1 MTKVFSHVNCL
12 KLYNSWEQ
20 SGFLYL
26 QTELCICRY
35 IYCNFANTS
44 LEQILSQRVLSES
57 ESVLIVRQLAN
68 GLDFIHKN
76 ELIHLDIKPSNILVD
91 DQGIVK
97 ISDFGMSITSND
109 LHPDLLN
116 DYEGDCLYLAPE
128 VLNGKP
134 TSYSDIFSLGLVFLQ
149 LLSGVKQLPSFGESW
164 QKLRRGDISDYAAY
178 VPQPYAHF
186 ISSSLLNPDPFSRA
200 SAEEILLFLSE

>member
-35 IYCNFANTS
+35 INCNFADTS

-57 ESVLIVRQLAN
+57 ESVLIVRQIAN

-76 ELIHLDIKPSNILVD
+76 GLIHLDIKPSNILVD

-97 ISDFGMSITSND
+97 ISDFGMSITLHD

-178 VPQPYAHF
+178 MPQPFAHF

-200 SAEEILLFLSE
+200 SAEEVLLFLSE